1 MVARRQVL
9 FHSAVISTI
18 LITLADVVHTDTVG
32 ELKAQIADLEN
43 RLQSLTESV
52 VSLALVLFI
61 FMSYMYCHELRTFFC

>member
-1 MVARRQVL
+1 MLGGGQVL

-43 RLQSLTESV
+43 RLQRLTESV
-52 VSLALVLFI
+52 VSSALVL
-61 FMSYMYCHELRTFFC
+61 SYF